1 MSTTTIQ
8 HKKMVIQKENNLEQ
22 LKKKAAFWDEFV
34 EFMED
39 KIFGNLIES
48 TEKEKNISL
57 FKAKKL
63 LR

>member
-1 MSTTTIQ
+1 MTTATIQ
-8 HKKMVIQKENNLEQ
+8 HKKTITRQKINLEQ

-39 KIFGNLIES
+39 KIFSGLMELA
-48 TEKEKNISL
+48 EKEKNISL
-57 FKAKKL
+57 PKAKKM